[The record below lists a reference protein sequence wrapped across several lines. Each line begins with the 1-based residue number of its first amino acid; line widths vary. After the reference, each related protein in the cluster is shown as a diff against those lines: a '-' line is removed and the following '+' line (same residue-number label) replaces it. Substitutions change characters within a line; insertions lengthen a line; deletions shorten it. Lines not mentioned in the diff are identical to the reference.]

1 LENEQEQEQRPDQFA
16 ALAIRLMHGVIYDE
30 EARLWTELTKVHEV
44 PLRRYFGQIGV
55 QLIVNQSEGFAFLR
69 QATDAVGGEE
79 EANALPRLMRK
90 RNLTIDQSILCVLLR
105 ERIEDHTMLD
115 TASREPIL
123 PLKEITNLVDVFFKE
138 RNTQQRFLK
147 DVKKTVEDLRAMGF
161 LELVGER
168 SAEARLE
175 GERYRIKRI
184 IKAFIDT
191 DELHEL
197 SQQLISN
204 KPA

>member
-1 LENEQEQEQRPDQFA
+1 
-16 ALAIRLMHGVIYDE
+16 
-30 EARLWTELTKVHEV
+30 
-44 PLRRYFGQIGV
+44 
-55 QLIVNQSEGFAFLR
+55 
-69 QATDAVGGEE
+69 
-79 EANALPRLMRK
+79 
-90 RNLTIDQSILCVLLR
+90 
-105 ERIEDHTMLD
+105 
-115 TASREPIL
+115 
-123 PLKEITNLVDVFFKE
+123 VDVFFKE